1 MISKTRRYA
10 ILLVG
15 TIFIGTAPHLADGL
29 GWLVQGTSRITEET
43 ANRALVWHGQLISS
57 PSPRQS
63 AAGTDATQPAGI
75 FRLHLATRFASCVTR
90 TTSGKAILDIA
101 RAMQRQFDDL
111 PGFAP
116 LHRIGIKDR
125 GPILR
130 PNRDG
135 PLAWSWALSSR
146 PGGAGG
152 QPGPP
157 PTLCPSENAIAAT
170 IRRSREPFRMMP
182 GVRLCVSTWS
192 DAPLDS
198 GERSPKSGHQVHVND

>member
-10 ILLVG
+10 ILLIG

-43 ANRALVWHGQLISS
+43 ANRALVRHGQLISS

-116 LHRIGIKDR
+116 LHRI
-125 GPILR
+125 
-130 PNRDG
+130 RDQG
-135 PLAWSWALSSR
+135 SGTDPPAEQGWPAGLVLGAVIPAW
-146 PGGAGG
+146 
-152 QPGPP
+152 
-157 PTLCPSENAIAAT
+157 
-170 IRRSREPFRMMP
+170 RSRWPARAASYAVPQRERHRGDDKAISRAIQDDAGSAALCFYLVGCTARFR
-182 GVRLCVSTWS
+182 
-192 DAPLDS
+192 
-198 GERSPKSGHQVHVND
+198 